1 MPYAQDGSITYETI
15 IERYNSDL
23 ANTLGNLV
31 KRTIDMTAKY
41 FGGEVLSPDAP
52 TALDDELKSTAL
64 DTVAKVDKLMETFRV
79 SDALNE
85 IFNLARRCNKYIDE
99 TTPWVLGKSENPDD
113 KQRLATVL
121 YNLLEGIR
129 YIAILLQPFM
139 PDTSKA
145 ILEQLNTSVTDYDS
159 LQTFGGLQVGT
170 VLNKSVALFQR
181 IDTEKMLADIEAKAN
196 ETVEAQEEPKQEIV
210 LNPEISI
217 DDFAKV
223 ELRCGKILSCEKV
236 KKSKKLLCFQ
246 IDDGMGGR
254 QIVSGIAQWYKPEEL
269 VGKKVQ
275 IVANLKPVKLCG
287 VESNGM
293 LCCAEMPDGSAKL
306 LILDDSIPCGA
317 KIR

>member
-1 MPYAQDGSITYETI
+1 MD
-15 IERYNSDL
+15 
-23 ANTLGNLV
+23 
-31 KRTIDMTAKY
+31 
-41 FGGEVLSPDAP
+41 
-52 TALDDELKSTAL
+52 
-64 DTVAKVDKLMETFRV
+64 TFRV

-85 IFNLARRCNKYIDE
+85 IFNLARRSNKYIDE
-99 TTPWVLGKSENPDD
+99 TTPWVLAKSEDN
-113 KQRLATVL
+113 KSRLATVL
-121 YNLLEGIR
+121 YNLLESIR
-129 YIAILLQPFM
+129 YIAILLSPFM

-159 LQTFGGLQVGT
+159 LENFGGLQVGT
-170 VLNKSVALFQR
+170 VVNKSVALFQR
-181 IDTEKMLADIEAKAN
+181 IDAKKMLADIEAKAN
-196 ETVEAQEEPKQEIV
+196 ETVEKPQEEKQEIV
-210 LNPEISI
+210 LNPEITI

-223 ELRCGKILSCEKV
+223 ELRCGKIISAEKV

-254 QIVSGIAQWYKPEEL
+254 QIVSGIAQWYKTEDL

-293 LCCAEMPDGSAKL
+293 LCCADMPDGSAKL

>member
-1 MPYAQDGSITYETI
+1 
-15 IERYNSDL
+15 
-23 ANTLGNLV
+23 
-31 KRTIDMTAKY
+31 
-41 FGGEVLSPDAP
+41 
-52 TALDDELKSTAL
+52 
-64 DTVAKVDKLMETFRV
+64 METFRV
-79 SDALNE
+79 SDALGE
-85 IFNLARRCNKYIDE
+85 ILNLARRSNKYIDE
-99 TTPWVLGKSENPDD
+99 TTPWILAKSEDD
-113 KQRLATVL
+113 KSRLATVL
-121 YNLLEGIR
+121 YNLLESIR
-129 YIAILLQPFM
+129 YIGILIQPFM

-159 LQTFGGLQVGT
+159 LQTFGGLKVGT

-181 IDTEKMLADIEAKAN
+181 IDAEKMLADIEAKAN
-196 ETVEAQEEPKQEIV
+196 ETVETQEESKQEIV
-210 LNPEISI
+210 LNPEITI

-223 ELRCGKILSCEKV
+223 ELRCGKITACEKV

-254 QIVSGIAQWYKPEEL
+254 QIVSGIAQWYKPEDL

>member
-1 MPYAQDGSITYETI
+1 
-15 IERYNSDL
+15 
-23 ANTLGNLV
+23 
-31 KRTIDMTAKY
+31 
-41 FGGEVLSPDAP
+41 
-52 TALDDELKSTAL
+52 
-64 DTVAKVDKLMETFRV
+64 METFRV
-79 SDALNE
+79 SDALGE
-85 IFNLARRCNKYIDE
+85 ILNLARRCNKYIDE
-99 TTPWVLGKSENPDD
+99 TTPWVLAKSEED
-113 KQRLATVL
+113 KSRLATVL

-129 YIAILLQPFM
+129 YIAILIQPFM

-145 ILEQLNTSVTDYDS
+145 ILEQLNTSVTNYDS
-159 LQTFGGLQVGT
+159 LQSFGGLEVGT

-181 IDTEKMLADIEAKAN
+181 IDAEKMLADIEAKAN
-196 ETVEAQEEPKQEIV
+196 ETVETQEEKEEIV
-210 LNPEISI
+210 LNPEITI

-254 QIVSGIAQWYKPEEL
+254 QIVSGIAQWYTPEEL